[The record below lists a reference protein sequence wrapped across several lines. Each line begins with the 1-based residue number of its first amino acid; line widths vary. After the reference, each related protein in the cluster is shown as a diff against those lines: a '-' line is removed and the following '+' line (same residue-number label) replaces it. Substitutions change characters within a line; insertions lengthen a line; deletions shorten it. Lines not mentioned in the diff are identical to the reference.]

1 MHFCSNQGSV
11 CSECIEVRSIPGSAF
26 FNLPNTDVFSMTSSE
41 FRQSTMISYSEP
53 VSRSR
58 RGFLTWCAMISCE
71 QLLLADDYV
80 SDASAP
86 SSGTAPEA
94 MSQSESQNAAQTA
107 ETEELAVASWQTVAD
122 LPKELAILPTVFW
135 EPADTESLRQLIR
148 NTPLVKDRSVLEIGT
163 GSGLIALCCL
173 QAGAANVVATDINP
187 NAVRNAALNAE
198 RLGFQKRMQCRL
210 VSRRSPDAWSVV
222 ASDETFDLIIS
233 NPPWE
238 DRKPGN
244 LAEFAL
250 YDPGFQLLRS
260 LLAGCRKHLKSD
272 GKMLLAYGCVSAIRT
287 AIVLAKEHNLKLL
300 ILDDRQLDD
309 LAEVFLPGM
318 QLEVTVPQD

>member
-1 MHFCSNQGSV
+1 
-11 CSECIEVRSIPGSAF
+11 
-26 FNLPNTDVFSMTSSE
+26 
-41 FRQSTMISYSEP
+41 MISVLWSD
-53 VSRSR
+53 R
-58 RGFLTWCAMISCE
+58 
-71 QLLLADDYV
+71 LLNGGQEVAALEESGEGAAP
-80 SDASAP
+80 SLPKASAA
-86 SSGTAPEA
+86 TTQ
-94 MSQSESQNAAQTA
+94 SQFQNLAQIA
-107 ETEELAVASWQTVAD
+107 DNEDLAVASWQSVAD

-238 DRKPGN
+238 DRKPGT

-250 YDPGFQLLRS
+250 YDPGFQLLKS
-260 LLAGCRKHLKSD
+260 LMSGCRKHLKPN

-287 AIVLAKEHNLKLL
+287 AIRLAEEHRLKLR

-309 LAEVFLPGM
+309 LKEVFLPGM
-318 QLEVTVPQD
+318 LLEVTVPQ